1 MEPSGC
7 AWSGNELGGSAK
19 SFLFAFAYPVRK
31 QRGFLGC
38 AKISCHVLWFAAK
51 MIEKVC
57 GDNILSSKNEGG
69 ALHSSFTT
77 NNSLRFNV
85 NSAISTQD
93 VFSSVAQL
101 QARSFGNTHINS

>member
-19 SFLFAFAYPVRK
+19 SFLFAFAYPVRSK
-31 QRGFLGC
+31 AERL
-38 AKISCHVLWFAAK
+38 SCHVLWFA
-51 MIEKVC
+51 VVT
-57 GDNILSSKNEGG
+57 SKSEGG

-85 NSAISTQD
+85 NIATIWQD
-93 VFSSVAQL
+93 VFSTGLIQ
-101 QARSFGNTHINS
+101 